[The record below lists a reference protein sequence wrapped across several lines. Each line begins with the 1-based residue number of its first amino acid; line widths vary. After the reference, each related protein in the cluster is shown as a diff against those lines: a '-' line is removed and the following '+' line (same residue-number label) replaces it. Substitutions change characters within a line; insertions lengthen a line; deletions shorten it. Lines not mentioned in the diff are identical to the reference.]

1 MSKIEQYSRVLHH
14 RSSVSGQ
21 NFTIPVSNDHTDET
35 WLATDLYIGE
45 LGMNLAD
52 DKMYFRSNNGIIQLG
67 TVTGSSTSSVWF
79 QSGADVLLSTS
90 TADSVSPNS
99 TYYTD
104 LGTYINP
111 WKDLYLGSDPLTV
124 TTISAGN
131 GLQLYETNGGIL
143 TSGASV
149 YSDAPI
155 NIWSSANPASKGR
168 PLFLNSAYST
178 IYLSELVV
186 VASST
191 GVIVGTGSMGVF
203 IAGSDVTTVDNI
215 SNAVHLGYGFNKTNK
230 NNNEVVIGNLAVR
243 GIDDDGSGQ
252 YDNSDWLTN
261 QSRSTTT
268 DATTIDLGYI
278 AWVDQVNFGE
288 VMQVKAFVIGTHESI
303 ASSVYTCEISGSYY
317 IDGSGT
323 ASQVS
328 DPVVIEMNSFDP
340 TYSPTPPLI
349 DMFADNLGV
358 YIKLTGPSSC
368 VAKWLCTFSS
378 HRLSKIYP

>member
-45 LGMNLAD
+45 IGMNLAD
-52 DKMYFRSNNGIIQLG
+52 DRMYFRSNNGIIQLG
-67 TVTGSSTSSVWF
+67 TVTGSSTSSVWY

-104 LGTYINP
+104 LGTTINP

-124 TTISAGN
+124 TSISAGN
-131 GLQLYETNGGIL
+131 GLQLFETNGAVL
-143 TSGASV
+143 TSGADITSA
-149 YSDAPI
+149 API
-155 NIWSSANPASKGR
+155 HIYSSANPVSKTR
-168 PLFLNSAYST
+168 PLFLNSRYCT
-178 IYLSELVV
+178 IYPSTGVV
-186 VASST
+186 VSSST
-191 GVIVGTGSMGVF
+191 GVIVGTGSTSVF
-203 IAGSDVTTVDNI
+203 IAGSDVSTVDNI
-215 SNAVHLGYGFNKTNK
+215 SNSVHLGYGFNKTNY
-230 NNNEVVIGNLAVR
+230 NNNEVVVGNLAVR
-243 GIDDDGSGQ
+243 GTDDDGSGN
-252 YDNSDWLTN
+252 YGNSDWSTS
-261 QSRSTTT
+261 QSRMTTT
-268 DATTIDLGYI
+268 DATTVDLAFI
-278 AWVDQVNFGE
+278 PWTDQTNFGE
-288 VMQVKAFVIGTHESI
+288 VIQVKAFVIGTHETI

-317 IDGSGT
+317 IDATGT

-349 DMFADNLGV
+349 DMFSDNLGV
-358 YIKLTGPSSC
+358 YVKLTGPGSC
-368 VAKWLCTFSS
+368 IAKWLCTFSS
-378 HRLSKIYP
+378 HRLIKIYP

>member
-45 LGMNLAD
+45 IGMNLAD

-67 TVTGSSTSSVWF
+67 TVTGSSTSSVWY

-104 LGTYINP
+104 LGTSLNP
-111 WKDLYLGSDPLTV
+111 WKDLYLGSDPLNATS
-124 TTISAGN
+124 ISAGN
-131 GLQLYETNGGIL
+131 GLQLYETNGAVL
-143 TSGASV
+143 TSGADI
-149 YSDAPI
+149 YSAAPI
-155 NIWSSANPASKGR
+155 HIYTDSNPVSKNR
-168 PLFLNSAYST
+168 PLFLNSRYSM
-178 IYLSELVV
+178 IYPSAEVV
-186 VASST
+186 VAASS
-191 GVIVGTGSMGVF
+191 GIIVGTGSSGVF
-203 IAGSDVTTVDNI
+203 ISGSDVTTVDNI
-215 SNAVHLGYGFNKTNK
+215 SNSVHLGYGFNKTNY
-230 NNNEVVIGNLAVR
+230 NNNEVVVGNLAVR
-243 GIDDDGSGQ
+243 GTDDDGSGN
-252 YDNSDWLTN
+252 YDKSDWATN
-261 QSRSTTT
+261 QSRMTTT
-268 DATTIDLGYI
+268 DATTVDLAFI
-278 AWVDQVNFGE
+278 PWTDQVLFGE
-288 VMQVKAFVIGTHESI
+288 VVQVKAFVVGVHETI
-303 ASSVYTCEISGSYY
+303 VSSVYTCEISGSYFV
-317 IDGSGT
+317 DSTGT

-349 DMFADNLGV
+349 DMFADSLGV
-358 YIKLTGPSSC
+358 YVKLTGPGSC

-378 HRLSKIYP
+378 HKLIKIYP